1 MRSLYITLSFIFLL
15 SIFVFFNIPSKIR
28 AEKGVVRLEK
38 NFSESH
44 SYSLLTGEWE
54 VYSDRLITPQE
65 FSAGGFSSTMFR
77 NFSKPSFF
85 SSDLDG
91 AMVTTLR
98 MTVHTKDSNSPIA
111 LYFPNMGCGF
121 TVWADG
127 KALNNSANGCMK
139 SCGQSCIYQNVNF
152 IPSSDSFDIVV
163 HMENTGFSQKSA
175 LKNIRLG
182 SPDSINRYRMSFL
195 AGEMF
200 MIGCFLI
207 TGLYGLF
214 LFFKNKSE
222 KKMLILS
229 LLCFIEPL
237 RNLLSDSSFFH
248 YILGILPWN
257 LQTRLSIPVMTV
269 IAFMVFLF
277 VSELFDFSKGR
288 AAIKVYGA
296 YGAGVSM
303 AGFFLAP
310 AYWSTV
316 YFFYLL
322 FIFFIS
328 AYVCFITGYALLKK
342 VRIPF
347 SFVVAGIGF
356 LYFQL
361 LGSLISGQY
370 LGYDDFTCLGIFV
383 FAFTQIL
390 WLSLKSES
398 SYINEVF
405 FESSIINEE
414 LKSLNAMLELQLSQK
429 SFEIQQLQKKIHQHH
444 KKLS

>member
-1 MRSLYITLSFIFLL
+1 MRTLYITLSFIFLL
-15 SIFVFFNIPSKIR
+15 SIFAFFNIPSKIQ
-28 AEKGVVRLEK
+28 AEKGVARLEK

-65 FSAGGFSSTMFR
+65 FSADSFSPTMFK
-77 NFSKPSFF
+77 NFSQPSFF
-85 SSDLDG
+85 SSKLPG
-91 AMVTTLR
+91 SMVTTLK
-98 MTVHTKDSNSPIA
+98 MTVRIKDINSPIA
-111 LYFPNMGCGF
+111 LYFPNMGCDC

-127 KALNNSANGCMK
+127 KVLNNSSNGCIN
-139 SCGQSCIYQNVNF
+139 SYGQSCIYSNGNF

-163 HMENTGFSQKSA
+163 HMKNAALLKESA

-207 TGLYGLF
+207 TGLYGLLLF
-214 LFFKNKSE
+214 LKDKSE
-222 KKMLILS
+222 KKLFILS
-229 LLCFIEPL
+229 LICFVEPL
-237 RNLLSDSSFFH
+237 RNLLSDNSFFH

-257 LQTRLSIPVMTV
+257 LQTRLSIPVMTA

-277 VSELFDFSKGR
+277 VSELFDFSRGR
-288 AAIKVYGA
+288 AAIKLYGTFCV
-296 YGAGVSM
+296 GVSL
-303 AGFFLAP
+303 AGFFLSP
-310 AYWSTV
+310 SYWSTV
-316 YFFYLL
+316 YFFYILL
-322 FIFFIS
+322 IFFIS
-328 AYVCFITGYALLKK
+328 AYVFFVTGYALFKK
-342 VRIPF
+342 ARVPL
-347 SFVVAGIGF
+347 SFIVACTGF
-356 LYFQL
+356 MYFQL

-383 FAFTQIL
+383 FVFTQIL
-390 WLSLKSES
+390 WLSLKSGT
-398 SYINEVF
+398 SYINAVSL
-405 FESSIINEE
+405 ESSIINEE

-429 SFEIQQLQKKIHQHH
+429 SFEVEQLQKKIHQHH